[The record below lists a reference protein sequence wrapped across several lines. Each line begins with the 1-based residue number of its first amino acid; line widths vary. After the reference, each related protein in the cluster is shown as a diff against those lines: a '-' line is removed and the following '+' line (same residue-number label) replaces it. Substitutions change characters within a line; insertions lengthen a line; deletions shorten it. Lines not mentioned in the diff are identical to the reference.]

1 MRPVAT
7 GAAVL
12 AAIVLVTAGCGGSS
26 DGGGS
31 EGVKSTFAK
40 VETNEGTFTILLDT
54 DGSPQTT
61 DSFIKLAKEHFF
73 DDTIFHRIVPGF
85 VIQGGDPTGSGRGGP
100 GYTTVEPPP
109 PNTQYIHGT
118 VAMAKGATDP
128 PGTAGSQFFIV
139 TGKNANLPPEYA
151 LLGQVD
157 QGIEVVDKI
166 GKLGNPRNE
175 KPTERVVIEHLT
187 IEQH

>member
-1 MRPVAT
+1 MRKLVA
-7 GAAVL
+7 GAALL
-12 AAIVLVTAGCGGSS
+12 AAIVLVAAGCGGSS
-26 DGGGS
+26 NGGGS
-31 EGVKSTFAK
+31 GGVKSEIAK
-40 VETNEGTFTILLDT
+40 VETNKGTFTILLDT

-61 DSFIKLAKEHFF
+61 QSFIKLAKQHFF

-85 VIQGGDPTGSGRGGP
+85 VIQGGDPTGTGRGGP

-109 PNTQYIHGT
+109 PDTQYVHGT
-118 VAMAKGATDP
+118 VAMAKGANDP

-157 QGIEVVDKI
+157 EGIKVVDKI
-166 GKLGNPRNE
+166 GKLGNPQTE
-175 KPTERVVIEHLT
+175 KPTERVVIKHLT
-187 IEQH
+187 IEEQ